1 MNRQI
6 ILYKDDLNPNSV
18 LTWEGLLEYLGIESH
33 ELVAGRWIDKEID
46 SVRVGISWAKDF

>member
-18 LTWEGLLEYLGIESH
+18 LTWEGLLEDLGIESH